1 MRHGVA
7 RVVYG
12 AGSLSL
18 YIYIINRVAPHCVD
32 ALMMTLKR
40 ENQHTRRQWVLP
52 RSLSTRYLSPCTPSS
67 GHRRAWRVGGTALD
81 RVRDT
86 DSEIENLPV

>member
-18 YIYIINRVAPHCVD
+18 SLYIINRVAPHCVD
-32 ALMMTLKR
+32 TLMMTPKR
-40 ENQHTRRQWVLP
+40 ENAPNMGFLP
-52 RSLSTRYLSPCTPSS
+52 LFNTPP
-67 GHRRAWRVGGTALD
+67 HVHN
-81 RVRDT
+81 
-86 DSEIENLPV
+86 IN